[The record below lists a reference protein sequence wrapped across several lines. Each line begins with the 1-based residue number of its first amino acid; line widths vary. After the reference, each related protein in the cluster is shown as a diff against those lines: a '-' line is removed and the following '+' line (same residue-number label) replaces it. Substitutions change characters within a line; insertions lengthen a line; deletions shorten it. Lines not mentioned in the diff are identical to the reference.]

1 MSASIWLKPITNAI
15 LYTEKM
21 SMNNTELFFLSI
33 QMSFDLQVPLQ
44 LFRLYVNLL
53 MQQMKMTKPQL
64 LEELGNLSF

>member
-21 SMNNTELFFLSI
+21 SMNNTEFFFLSI

-44 LFRLYVNLL
+44 LFRL
-53 MQQMKMTKPQL
+53 
-64 LEELGNLSF
+64 